1 MMLQINLSPLA
12 LKPPPTPAT
21 GWIYPRISFVSVFLM
36 KKMLKPP
43 PTTSATNTPPGV
55 ATCQFTE
62 RGPPGSGGLGFGGS
76 TWVGGGGGGVGERK
90 M

>member
-1 MMLQINLSPLA
+1 
-12 LKPPPTPAT
+12 
-21 GWIYPRISFVSVFLM
+21 VFLM